1 MASNNYNIYTQ
12 DLLPTWMLTPDKLP
26 YFVVSGDMKDE
37 NASAAVDAVQDS
49 FIQTAPDDALAHI
62 GVNDFIEKPEIFT
75 NAQYRAKLQRTWEIW
90 NRSGTPS
97 LLIDEIKELG
107 LPNVGILPEYTE
119 IAPFKFIE
127 TLPGFN
133 EIGITSNRL
142 FDNGPITES
151 MIDFWS
157 NFWLVIGQPHPF
169 RQLLW
174 GSFVWGTNHP
184 NGFPILWGDI
194 DGDATLVARI
204 IRLIRQYKPAWTS
217 CRGIIFVLGDDAKV
231 WDSFNWG
238 AMGIEYGIIPPKAFG
253 IQRIFEDWER

>member
-1 MASNNYNIYTQ
+1 MASNNYKFYTQ

-26 YFVVSGDMKDE
+26 YFNVSGDMKDE

-49 FIQTAPDDALAHI
+49 FIQTAPDDALVHL

-75 NAQYRAKLQRTWEIW
+75 NAQYRAKLQRVWEIW
-90 NRSGTPS
+90 NRSGTPN
-97 LLIDEIKELG
+97 LLIDEVKELG

-127 TLPGFN
+127 TLPGLN
-133 EIGITSNRL
+133 ENGITSSRL
-142 FDNGPITES
+142 FNGNPITES
-151 MIDFWS
+151 MINFWS

-174 GSFVWGTNHP
+174 GDFIWGSNHP

-194 DGDATLVARI
+194 TGDATLIARI
-204 IRLIRQYKPAWTS
+204 IRIIRQYKPAWTS
-217 CRGIIFVLGDDAKV
+217 CRGIVFVLGDGKV
-231 WDSFNWG
+231 WDSFDWAAVG
-238 AMGIEYGIIPPKAFG
+238 ANYGMLPGGIGL
-253 IQRIFEDWER
+253 QRIFEDWER